1 MANVENHIQSVKKVE
16 GEKRNVEDAKQC
28 GENPQKASQCVENVE
43 NEKQCGKNPEDT
55 ILGVENERQSKCI
68 VQEEGNNAF
77 KEPAESDEVGP
88 IPAAP
93 EECGDSEEGLMEEED
108 TACKTPL
115 LKRKQGSE
123 TCGSKAKKS
132 GTSGEQE
139 EQTESLS
146 NEEEEEQAESE
157 SSEEDETEVGAADS
171 QSLTDSPLFSASQFD
186 ELCKVYKCSFKKQ
199 KI

>member
-1 MANVENHIQSVKKVE
+1 MI
-16 GEKRNVEDAKQC
+16 
-28 GENPQKASQCVENVE
+28 
-43 NEKQCGKNPEDT
+43 
-55 ILGVENERQSKCI
+55 
-68 VQEEGNNAF
+68 
-77 KEPAESDEVGP
+77 
-88 IPAAP
+88 
-93 EECGDSEEGLMEEED
+93 EEED

-123 TCGSKAKKS
+123 TYGSKAKKS
-132 GTSGEQE
+132 AASGEQE